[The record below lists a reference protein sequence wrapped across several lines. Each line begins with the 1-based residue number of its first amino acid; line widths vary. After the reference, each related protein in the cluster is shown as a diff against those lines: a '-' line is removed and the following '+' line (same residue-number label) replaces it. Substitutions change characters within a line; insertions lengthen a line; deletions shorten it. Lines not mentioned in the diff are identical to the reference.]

1 MRVSETRG
9 EVSETE
15 IKISRLREEHQSLE
29 QRLSELNRHSF
40 LTPNEE
46 MEVAQIKKEK
56 LRRKDLIQL
65 LQARSS

>member
-15 IKISRLREEHQSLE
+15 ARISRLHEEHQLLE
-29 QRLSELNRHSF
+29 RRLSELNRHTF
-40 LTPNEE
+40 LTPTEE

-65 LQARSS
+65 LQARAS